1 VAREALEAL
10 ALRIAACAAWT
21 AALAFSP
28 LTAAKMIAR
37 ETLEALAL
45 GQ

>member
-1 VAREALEAL
+1 MA
-10 ALRIAACAAWT
+10 T
-21 AALAFSP
+21 LAFSP

-45 GQ
+45 GI